1 MVAFCSGSIFVF
13 AGKVYDLKRIKVMTS
28 NYVRSISSTGFFFK
42 TIYLVIMLLVF
53 IFLYLPASTLGQN
66 YQLKNAKKLEGDGV
80 VFINGKQSTHQE
92 LRDIS
97 PSTIECI
104 NIINDQSK
112 ASRFNVQNQGII
124 EITLKPNKK
133 SLPLQIMLNNEALSE
148 KSKKT
153 PPLLVFDNFICP
165 DQNPNNITTD
175 EMAWIDVFV
184 GDSAISRYK
193 VRAMNGLILAKF
205 KPIEE
210 WREYESMPEFPGG
223 VVALRNF
230 IKNTM
235 KYPEAASKNKLFGK
249 VYINF
254 LITKTGKVK
263 QVKVARGIHPI
274 LDSEAVRI
282 VKLLPD
288 WKPGEQYPR
297 GKIGSI
303 KYAVSYTI
311 PIEFKLP

>member
-1 MVAFCSGSIFVF
+1 MPLA
-13 AGKVYDLKRIKVMTS
+13 
-28 NYVRSISSTGFFFK
+28 
-42 TIYLVIMLLVF
+42 F
-53 IFLYLPASTLGQN
+53 IFLYLPTSTLGQN
-66 YQLKNAKKLEGDGV
+66 YQLKNVKKLEGDGV

-104 NIINDQSK
+104 NIINDQRK
-112 ASRFNVQNQGII
+112 ASKFNVKNQGII
-124 EITLKPNKK
+124 EIILRPNKK
-133 SLPLQIMLNNEALSE
+133 SLPLQIRLNNKVLSE
-148 KSKKT
+148 KTKEA
-153 PPLLVFDNFICP
+153 PPLLVFDNSICP
-165 DQNPNNITTD
+165 DQNPNNITTN

-193 VRAMNGLILAKF
+193 ERAMNGLILAKF

-235 KYPEAASKNKLFGK
+235 KYPEVALKNKLSGK

-254 LITKTGKVK
+254 LITKTGKVE

-274 LDSEAVRI
+274 LDSEAIRVVR
-282 VKLLPD
+282 LLPD

-303 KYAVSYTI
+303 KYAINYTI
-311 PIEFKLP
+311 PIEFKMP